1 MTLQTAYSEGIRPG
15 IRTEAGN
22 QDIKKMP
29 SIAPLRQMAAF
40 IRIRWPESWEYA
52 GWLKRL
58 I

>member
-29 SIAPLRQMAAF
+29 SIAPTDGCFHSDSVAGIMRIPGLARAAD
-40 IRIRWPESWEYA
+40 
-52 GWLKRL
+52 
-58 I
+58 